1 MAAPKESFEATPAEV
16 VQVLGRSGL
25 KGVTQ
30 VRCRV
35 MNGRDEGKVLVRNV
49 LGPVRKGDILMLRE
63 TEMESAGSISP
74 R

>member
-1 MAAPKESFEATPAEV
+1 MNMDAYPAEV
-16 VQVLGRSGL
+16 IQILGRTGV

-35 MNGRDEGKVLVRNV
+35 LAGPARGRVLIRNV
-49 LGPVRKGDILMLRE
+49 MGPVRVKDILMLRE
-63 TEMESAGSISP
+63 VEMEAAMKLEV